1 MNNLDELRNLIG
13 KILTKK
19 EYKKR
24 KMKRV
29 FQWGRYIQWK
39 DLTPEEKLSAKR
51 ILLLPLFVY
60 VILNF
65 LNKNLLL
72 IILLLIGYILYKKS
86 ERGITK
92 NNNKIDRK

>member
-51 ILLLPLFVY
+51 ILLLPLFTY
-60 VILNF
+60 ILLTILNQ
-65 LNKNLLL
+65 NLSL
-72 IILLLIGYILYKKS
+72 IILLLMGYFLYKKYQKQ
-86 ERGITK
+86 R
-92 NNNKIDRK
+92 NNKTIK